1 MQDAQRRTS
10 ERRNY
15 FLYRKMG
22 EGKNEELFLVALLR
36 FGEMYG
42 NVPLRSSEDALPDNL
57 HVKKQCQIHQLRS

>member
-1 MQDAQRRTS
+1 
-10 ERRNY
+10 
-15 FLYRKMG
+15 MG

-57 HVKKQCQIHQLRS
+57 HVKKQCQIHQLTS

>member
-42 NVPLRSSEDALPDNL
+42 NVPLRSS
-57 HVKKQCQIHQLRS
+57 